1 MARVHKKHKSFYSV
15 LPIIIVILV
24 LLIVI
29 PKVIFKI
36 DMLAVIWSFVKSCW
50 FVIKNFLYILLG
62 ICVVAYLYY
71 LFSGKAAKEKQELE
85 ENRIA
90 LEEQKA
96 MDHAKMDKKFI
107 EPAKQCVKEFKM
119 EHSQKEKQ
127 PLTGIEPDNSVE
139 QQGEA
144 EKTMNL
150 F

>member
-1 MARVHKKHKSFYSV
+1 MSRVHKKHKSFYSV

-36 DMLAVIWSFVKSCW
+36 DVLAVIWSFVISCW

-62 ICVVAYLYY
+62 ICAVAYLYY
-71 LFSGKAAKEKQELE
+71 LLSGKAVKEKREIE

-96 MDHAKMDKKFI
+96 MDREKMNEKFI
-107 EPAKQCVKEFKM
+107 EPAKQHVEKFKM
-119 EHSQKEKQ
+119 EHLHKEKQ
-127 PLTGIEPDNSVE
+127 PSISVETDNSVE
-139 QQGEA
+139 QQDKA
-144 EKTMNL
+144 EKTMDL